1 MGTQSK
7 AATKPADTVKDRVDL
22 RLFNTIIIYD
32 DYVVAKSAE
41 EARTALQV
49 AITTGDVSPI
59 EVVAKEVTMANS
71 IRSSKTD
78 DKPLVASDISDEEF
92 ETLKGI
98 TNSAAFERFYERRS

>member
-1 MGTQSK
+1 MGAPLK
-7 AATKPADTVKDRVDL
+7 AATKPTETTKDRVGL
-22 RLFNTIIIYD
+22 RLFNAIIIYD

-41 EARTALQV
+41 EARTTLQTGII
-49 AITTGDVSPI
+49 AGDVSPI
-59 EVVAKEVTMANS
+59 EIVAKEVTMANS

-78 DKPLVASDISDEEF
+78 DKPLVASDVTDEEF